1 MTAVPENKF
10 MRAKARAGGD
20 EFLIAQFRI
29 EMEVDNTLLK
39 FFLVFDGEECGSI
52 EQKFDG

>member
-1 MTAVPENKF
+1 MSDVPDSKF
-10 MRAKARAGGD
+10 MRAKARAGGP

-52 EQKFDG
+52 SQKFDG